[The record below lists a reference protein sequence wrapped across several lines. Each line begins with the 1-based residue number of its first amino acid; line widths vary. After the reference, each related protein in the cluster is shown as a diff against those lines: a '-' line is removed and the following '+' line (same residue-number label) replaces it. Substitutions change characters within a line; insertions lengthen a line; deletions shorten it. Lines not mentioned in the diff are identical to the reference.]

1 MQACT
6 FNFTVNSALLLHC
19 SLGTPK
25 AKIDPAHK
33 LPLKRFE
40 PAIYRFTKI
49 AIPTDL
55 DRLERHKYNIE
66 KVQMS
71 KQIIYGI
78 INQINMK
85 PNYAAYIILVCKMEK
100 LVQI

>member
-6 FNFTVNSALLLHC
+6 FNFTVNSALLLHY

-66 KVQMS
+66 KVHMS
-71 KQIIYGI
+71 CKNLISS
-78 INQINMK
+78 
-85 PNYAAYIILVCKMEK
+85 LVNRQYMALQTK
-100 LVQI
+100 